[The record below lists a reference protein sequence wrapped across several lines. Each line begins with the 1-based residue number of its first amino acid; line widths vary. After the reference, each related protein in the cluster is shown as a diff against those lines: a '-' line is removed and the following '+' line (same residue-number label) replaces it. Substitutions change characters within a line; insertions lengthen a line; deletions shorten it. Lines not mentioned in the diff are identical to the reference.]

1 MCGLLGRH
9 LLFQSQ
15 LLKHQQNLCNLFK
28 VNNKDT
34 SQWRRSDVFIINS
47 EHISHIVLA
56 FPSFTL
62 NKYMSAGAPKISKG
76 SVIL

>member
-15 LLKHQQNLCNLFK
+15 LLKRQQNVCNLFK

-34 SQWRRSDVFIINS
+34 IQWRRSDVFIINS
-47 EHISHIVLA
+47 EHISQIVLA
-56 FPSFTL
+56 FLSFTL
-62 NKYMSAGAPKISKG
+62 NKYMSPGAPKLVKA
-76 SVIL
+76 V